1 MFYFFYLF
9 WACYCWIMIVFI
21 ICHIDMGIVIN
32 GFGMSIG
39 SMGKWIEIWDGIMD
53 YRQFI
58 GSLFEQYLYIRIIKM
73 YIIQRYN
80 TYIILINLYNSY
92 NILYYLEYKKP
103 KNKNIIKT
111 CRIDTR
117 LISNHMNST
126 IISTLKQ
133 TQVQYYRKENPYR

>member
-1 MFYFFYLF
+1 
-9 WACYCWIMIVFI
+9 
-21 ICHIDMGIVIN
+21 
-32 GFGMSIG
+32 
-39 SMGKWIEIWDGIMD
+39 
-53 YRQFI
+53 
-58 GSLFEQYLYIRIIKM
+58 M

-133 TQVQYYRKENPYR
+133 TQVQYYRKENQYR